1 MVNKMIREL
10 VLDTETTGLD
20 YEGGHRI
27 VEIGIIELENHLPT
41 GNNFHYYLNPERD
54 SDKRAQEVH
63 GLSREF
69 LSNKPKFIDIAD
81 KFIEYI
87 SDSKIIIHNASF
99 DFGFINAELRRCGM
113 KELNEDVIIDTLLLA
128 KKIHIGQSVSLDSL
142 CKKYNIDLTGR
153 EIHGALKDAKLLASV
168 YLELIG
174 GRQSKLDFETLND
187 IINPTEQDNIFIL
200 DKYNEEFKLK
210 RKIQCELYEED
221 NKLHL
226 KNIQAIKNSIWDK
239 INN

>member
-1 MVNKMIREL
+1 M
-10 VLDTETTGLD
+10 
-20 YEGGHRI
+20 
-27 VEIGIIELENHLPT
+27 
-41 GNNFHYYLNPERD
+41 
-54 SDKRAQEVH
+54 
-63 GLSREF
+63 
-69 LSNKPKFIDIAD
+69 DIAD
-81 KFIEYI
+81 KFIDYI

-99 DFGFINAELRRCGM
+99 DLGFINAELRRCGM
-113 KELNEDVIIDTLLLA
+113 KELNEDIIIDTLLLA

-174 GRQSKLDFETLND
+174 GRQSKLNFEMMND
-187 IINPTEQDNIFIL
+187 IINPA
-200 DKYNEEFKLK
+200 EENNVFKLDEYDEK
-210 RKIQCELYEED
+210 SRLERKIQCKLYEKD

-226 KNIQAIKNSIWDK
+226 KSIQAIKNSIWDK